1 MSAGKGDKPRPVNKK
16 NFNKNYEEINWK
28 KNDSKIESKVK
39 KNKVSYLYK

>member
-39 KNKVSYLYK
+39 KNKKND